1 MILKDEVQERIELLA
16 IMAEE
21 CGELTQECMKIIRFG
36 QDNENLTKEAG
47 DVMCMI
53 QLLIEKDLVN
63 QKQKL
68 SDLKSPI
75 ENLSKETLKIT
86 MYNINKF
93 LLNEAI

>member
-1 MILKDEVQERIELLA
+1 MILKDKVQERIELLA

-36 QDNENLTKEAG
+36 QDNDNLTKEAG

-63 QKQKL
+63 QAELNKRIVEKREKL
-68 SDLKSPI
+68 KTFSSLT
-75 ENLSKETLKIT
+75 NL
-86 MYNINKF
+86 
-93 LLNEAI
+93 

>member
-1 MILKDEVQERIELLA
+1 MTVQERIELLA

-36 QDNENLTKEAG
+36 QDNDNLTKEAG

-63 QKQKL
+63 QAELNKRIVEKREKL
-68 SDLKSPI
+68 KTFSSLT
-75 ENLSKETLKIT
+75 NL
-86 MYNINKF
+86 
-93 LLNEAI
+93 

>member
-21 CGELTQECMKIIRFG
+21 CGELTQECMKVIRFG

-63 QKQKL
+63 QAELNKRIVEKREKL
-68 SDLKSPI
+68 KTFSSLT
-75 ENLSKETLKIT
+75 NL
-86 MYNINKF
+86 
-93 LLNEAI
+93 